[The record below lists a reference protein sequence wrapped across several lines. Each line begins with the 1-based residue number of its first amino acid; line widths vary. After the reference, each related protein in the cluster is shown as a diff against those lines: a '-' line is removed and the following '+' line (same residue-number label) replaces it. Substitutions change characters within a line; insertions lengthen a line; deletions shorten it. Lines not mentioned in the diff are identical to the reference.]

1 MIKIV
6 EGDSSGPLPSGWGS
20 EIPISNDNM
29 DHVNRWNYKDRDG
42 LLNIVIGAAVGCEK
56 MVTDKVKRELEML
69 KRHLIILKYVVEN
82 EPIGILK
89 LAEETG
95 IPSHKVRYSLRV
107 LEQEGLIA
115 ASAPGAVTTERTESF
130 LKDLDFSIDQL
141 QEIIRGLKEVK
152 VNGRIS

>member
-1 MIKIV
+1 
-6 EGDSSGPLPSGWGS
+6 
-20 EIPISNDNM
+20 
-29 DHVNRWNYKDRDG
+29 
-42 LLNIVIGAAVGCEK
+42 
-56 MVTDKVKRELEML
+56 MVTEKVKRELEML

-115 ASAPGAVTTERTESF
+115 ASAPGAVTTERTEPF
-130 LKDLDFSIDQL
+130 LRDLDISIDRL
-141 QEIIRGLKEVK
+141 QDMARGLKEVK
-152 VNGRIS
+152 IER